1 MTRTPLAM
9 LLVRAGRRQVA
20 LTLEHLVEVVDPGMP
35 IGVPARQ
42 PALRGLTTVRGQL
55 VPLVHLGALLDGGA
69 CPAAVGDAGVV
80 IAVGDRRICLE
91 VEAVEEVVREPA
103 LPVPAGETLP
113 WALGVTRA
121 SGGLVPVLDIPA
133 LGGRLVEGGS

>member
-1 MTRTPLAM
+1 MSAARAM
-9 LLVRAGRRQVA
+9 LLVLAGHRRVA
-20 LTLEHLVEVVDPGMP
+20 LTLDDLVEVVDPGTP

-42 PALRGLTTVRGQL
+42 PAFRGLTTVRGRL
-55 VPLVHLGALLDGGA
+55 VPLVHLGTLLDGGA
-69 CPAAVGDAGVV
+69 CPAGAGEAGVV
-80 IAVGDRRICLE
+80 IAVGDHRICLE
-91 VEAVEEVVREPA
+91 VEAVEEVVQEPA

-121 SGGLVPVLDIPA
+121 PDGLVPVLDIPA